1 MVCYSQ
7 ITDYLHDSFNMGYI
21 DLSVKK
27 TTTQKHKSHTHKKQ
41 GLLSIVLYF
50 YFRKT
55 GVIKLFLLRKRC

>member
-27 TTTQKHKSHTHKKQ
+27 QQHKNTNHIHTKNKVCFR
-41 GLLSIVLYF
+41 LF
-50 YFRKT
+50 YTF
-55 GVIKLFLLRKRC
+55 ILEKRE